1 MGPVQGSR
9 VVFTFDGDAAGQ
21 KAALHAFGL
30 DGSFLTQTFVAVA
43 RENLDPCDLRIQY
56 GDEAVRSLVEHARP
70 LYDFVIDTAVAMF
83 DTQYTTGQMGAVKAV
98 APILAQIRDRS
109 LVGAYTRKTARK
121 IGVDLD
127 LLRQEVNRARRKLH
141 VKDQDAYA
149 VRTPHR
155 SAGESEGRAG
165 HGSDDAM
172 QRRRIQRE
180 DALRQG
186 YHHIDDSVFICEQ
199 QFMGVLIQIPRAI
212 GSDAFAQLSPDSFEV
227 PIFRSLYRAVQA
239 AGGLPD
245 MKTPQGLWM
254 HNLTK
259 AGGPMLESA
268 INELAVMPLP
278 LNLDKQEDRQRGTGP
293 GNKEGDQGA
302 DSDDANVQLKQPS
315 PEERQYASEL
325 LARLLDATYMR
336 LIASTRHRMNQLP
349 DGQEKFDLLGQ
360 LTQYETQRSEL
371 RTQVFGNTE

>member
-1 MGPVQGSR
+1 M
-9 VVFTFDGDAAGQ
+9 
-21 KAALHAFGL
+21 
-30 DGSFLTQTFVAVA
+30 
-43 RENLDPCDLRIQY
+43 
-56 GDEAVRSLVEHARP
+56 VEHARP

-109 LVGAYTRKTARK
+109 LVGAYTRKTARR

-149 VRTPHR
+149 VRTSHR
-155 SAGESEGRAG
+155 GAGESEGRAG

-172 QRRRIQRE
+172 RRRSIQRE

-199 QFMGVLIQIPRAI
+199 QFMGVLIQIPRAV
-212 GSDAFAQLSPDSFEV
+212 GSDAFGQLSPDSFEV

-245 MKTPQGLWM
+245 RKTPQGLWM

-278 LNLDKQEDRQRGTGP
+278 LNLDKQEDKQRGSGP
-293 GNKEGDQGA
+293 GSEKGNKGDDQGA
-302 DSDDANVQLKQPS
+302 GSEDADTDVQLKQPS

-336 LIASTRHRMNQLP
+336 LIASARHRMNQLP
-349 DGQEKFDLLGQ
+349 DGQEKFNLLGQ
-360 LTQYETQRSEL
+360 LTQYETQRNEL
-371 RTQVFGNTE
+371 RNQVFGNAE

>member
-1 MGPVQGSR
+1 
-9 VVFTFDGDAAGQ
+9 
-21 KAALHAFGL
+21 
-30 DGSFLTQTFVAVA
+30 
-43 RENLDPCDLRIQY
+43 
-56 GDEAVRSLVEHARP
+56 
-70 LYDFVIDTAVAMF
+70 
-83 DTQYTTGQMGAVKAV
+83 
-98 APILAQIRDRS
+98 
-109 LVGAYTRKTARK
+109 
-121 IGVDLD
+121 
-127 LLRQEVNRARRKLH
+127 
-141 VKDQDAYA
+141 
-149 VRTPHR
+149 
-155 SAGESEGRAG
+155 
-165 HGSDDAM
+165 
-172 QRRRIQRE
+172 
-180 DALRQG
+180 
-186 YHHIDDSVFICEQ
+186 
-199 QFMGVLIQIPRAI
+199 
-212 GSDAFAQLSPDSFEV
+212 
-227 PIFRSLYRAVQA
+227 
-239 AGGLPD
+239 
-245 MKTPQGLWM
+245 M

-349 DGQEKFDLLGQ
+349 DGEEKFDLLGQ